1 MKSLPTEEFRLL
13 KPGGKRDRSILSTL
27 VRKWYYAGT
36 IMLIIFQ
43 EKGLKIKGS
52 NCKKG
57 N

>member
-1 MKSLPTEEFRLL
+1 MKSLLTDELRLL
-13 KPGGKRDRSILSTL
+13 KPGGKGDRSILSTL
-27 VRKWYYAGT
+27 VRKWYYAAT
-36 IMLIIFQ
+36 LMLIIFQ

>member
-1 MKSLPTEEFRLL
+1 MKSLLTDELRLL
-13 KPGGKRDRSILSTL
+13 KTGGKGDRSILSTL
-27 VRKWYYAGT
+27 VRKWYYAAT
-36 IMLIIFQ
+36 LMLIIFQ